1 MIASLTGTIESTHV
15 NRLVLNVNGV
25 GYLVHVTPVFASQ
38 SRVGSQTTLHT
49 TQIVREDSISLYG
62 FADATARDFFEVL
75 LTVSGVGPKVA
86 LSMLSSFTP
95 SEIATAITS
104 EKTQTLEKIPGIG
117 KKVASR
123 LILELKDKVKASS
136 SKTKNEAWSEQ
147 LLTALTGLGYK
158 SKDAEVAIERVR
170 KTLKNNVADKDLSEL
185 LKMALT
191 SASE

>member
-25 GYLVHVTPVFASQ
+25 GYLVYVTPVFASQ

-49 TQIVREDSISLYG
+49 TQIVREESISLYG
-62 FADATARDFFEVL
+62 FADASARDFFEVL

-123 LILELKDKVKASS
+123 LILELKDKVKTSS

>member
-25 GYLVHVTPVFASQ
+25 GYLVYVTPVFASQ

-123 LILELKDKVKASS
+123 LILELKDKVKTSS
-136 SKTKNEAWSEQ
+136 SKTKNEAWSDQ

-158 SKDAEVAIERVR
+158 SKDAELAIERVR

>member
-25 GYLVHVTPVFASQ
+25 GYLVYVTPVFASQ

-62 FADATARDFFEVL
+62 FTDATARDFFEVL

-123 LILELKDKVKASS
+123 LILELKDKVKTSS

>member
-25 GYLVHVTPVFASQ
+25 GYLVYVTPVFASQ

-123 LILELKDKVKASS
+123 LILELKDKVKTSS